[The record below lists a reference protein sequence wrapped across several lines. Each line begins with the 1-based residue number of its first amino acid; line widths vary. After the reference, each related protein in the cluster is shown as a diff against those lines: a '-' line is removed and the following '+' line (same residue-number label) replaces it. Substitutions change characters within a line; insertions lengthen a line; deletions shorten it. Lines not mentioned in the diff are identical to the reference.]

1 MERELGAPYI
11 GRRGKGKG
19 RGEAVAQG
27 RWAAGAIN
35 GDGARAGVSGDEGA
49 RMRRRCIESGRW
61 WERKRR
67 ERLGGGEGAGERWV
81 RVGRGQGRRGGGL
94 GRRRWKTHLT
104 GGSHLSARG
113 RERRGRGGSRELLGR
128 QGMGRRWEERREES
142 GPDGDG
148 FAFQILFKTNF

>member
-35 GDGARAGVSGDEGA
+35 GDGTRAGVSGDEGA

-104 GGSHLSARG
+104 GGSHLSVRG
-113 RERRGRGGSRELLGR
+113 RERGEGEVGRGSC
-128 QGMGRRWEERREES
+128 
-142 GPDGDG
+142 
-148 FAFQILFKTNF
+148 